1 MEMTYVERGGG
12 GSATG
17 LGLGGVVYRRRTAVL
32 PNTCTCTDINT
43 KVVSAG
49 EHLFVSFARDE
60 GCVGVWG
67 LTRGARL
74 GDCGMWDCGVLIAT
88 AGGWRL
94 DDGRLDVLIWWKDG
108 WDVLVSVRVR
118 RDAGLTPSF
127 DSSSIVPPH
136 LVPSLLVQW

>member
-1 MEMTYVERGGG
+1 
-12 GSATG
+12 
-17 LGLGGVVYRRRTAVL
+17 
-32 PNTCTCTDINT
+32 
-43 KVVSAG
+43 
-49 EHLFVSFARDE
+49 
-60 GCVGVWG
+60 
-67 LTRGARL
+67 
-74 GDCGMWDCGVLIAT
+74 MWDCGVLIAT